1 MQQNYLIMAM
11 QFFYL
16 PKGKRYNY
24 IPRFYDEQK
33 EELEKRK
40 RVIDAE
46 LRREGKEGLEDDIYI
61 PNIKGKMKSHMKAA
75 RKQKRNSNLRM
86 VIILAFLLLLS
97 YLILFA

>member
-1 MQQNYLIMAM
+1 MAI

-16 PKGKRYNY
+16 PRGKKYNY

-46 LRREGKEGLEDDIYI
+46 LRREGKEGLEDGIYI
-61 PNIKGKMKSHMKAA
+61 PNIKGKMKSQMKAV
-75 RKQKRNSNLRM
+75 RKQKRSSNIRM
-86 VIILAFLLLLS
+86 LIILAFLLLLS

>member
-1 MQQNYLIMAM
+1 MAM

-16 PKGKRYNY
+16 PKGKKYNY

-61 PNIKGKMKSHMKAA
+61 PNIKGKMKSHMKAV
-75 RKQKRNSNLRM
+75 RKQKRNSNIRM
-86 VIILAFLLLLS
+86 VIILAFLFLLS

>member
-1 MQQNYLIMAM
+1 MPIK
-11 QFFYL
+11 FFYL
-16 PKGKRYNY
+16 PRGKKYNY

-46 LRREGKEGLEDDIYI
+46 LRREGEQGLEDDIYI
-61 PNIKGKMKSHMKAA
+61 PTIKGKMRSHMKAA
-75 RKQKRNSNLRM
+75 RKQKQNSNIRM
-86 VIILAFLLLLS
+86 VVILAFLLLLS